1 MRNNTQAIF
10 IAAILIILSSP
21 AIEAKP
27 VIIGF
32 NGNVDFATIATY
44 NVTNYTS
51 HHSIN
56 AISADIPESTIDKI
70 KKSKKIR
77 YIEDDAYVHIAKK
90 ASPPPQRIDW
100 GIYKINAP
108 TTWATTT
115 GNGVKIAIIDT
126 GISKKHPDLTVS
138 GGINLVGT
146 SSSKK
151 WDDDNGH
158 GTHVAGII
166 AARNN
171 TIGVIGVAPD
181 AELYAV
187 KVLNSYGGGSIS
199 DVIEGIDWAVQNNM
213 DIISMSLGT
222 DTYSQ
227 AFADASA
234 NAYNSSILLVAAAG
248 NSGDGNISTDDVQYP
263 AKFDSVIAVSAIDSN
278 NVAPAWSADGSEVEL
293 AAPGAGIYST
303 WLGGGYTAMS
313 GTSMA
318 APFVSGTVALII
330 QNNVGISPNEVR
342 AVMANSAIDLGV
354 QGKDNVYGFGLVQ
367 ANVG

>member
-1 MRNNTQAIF
+1 MNTRTIC
-10 IAAILIILSSP
+10 ITAILIVLSSP

-32 NGNVDFATIATY
+32 NGNVDSATIATY
-44 NVTNYTS
+44 NITNYTS
-51 HHSIN
+51 HHRIN

-70 KKSKKIR
+70 KKNKKIR

-90 ASPPPQRIDW
+90 ASPPSQQIDW
-100 GIYKINAP
+100 GIYRINAP
-108 TTWATTT
+108 ATWATTT
-115 GNGVKIAIIDT
+115 GRGVKIAIIDT
-126 GISKKHPDLTVS
+126 GISKTHPDLTVS

-187 KVLNSYGGGSIS
+187 KVLNNYGGGSIS
-199 DVIEGIDWAVQNNM
+199 DVIEGIDWAVQNNI

-227 AFADASA
+227 AFADATTG
-234 NAYNSSILLVAAAG
+234 AYNSSILLVAAAG
-248 NSGDGNISTDDVQYP
+248 NSGDGNTSTNDVQYP
-263 AKFDSVIAVSAIDSN
+263 ARFDSVIAASAVDYN
-278 NVAPAWSADGSEVEL
+278 NVAPIWSADGSEVEL
-293 AAPGAGIYST
+293 AAPGVGIYST
-303 WLGGGYTAMS
+303 WLDGSYATTS

-318 APFVSGTVALII
+318 APFVSGVAALLM
-330 QNNVGISPNEVR
+330 QNNVGSSPYEVR
-342 AVMANSAIDLGV
+342 AMLANNSIDLGA
-354 QGKDNVYGFGLVQ
+354 QGKDSVYGFGLVQ
-367 ANVG
+367 ANTG